1 MSREE
6 TTTSDYLEQIRKL
19 GINPAKVH
27 RNLEVTKLVSHSV
40 SNGDGKIAS
49 TGSLAV
55 KTGKY
60 TGRSPDD
67 RFIVKDNL
75 TNDTVDWGKINHP
88 IAPDKFDGIF
98 ERLKQHLRDCPLT
111 IKRSSGDLPVYFPVF
126 TASEPVDAIFPSPF
140 ETECDTSLV
149 TSRFL
154 CTLAGFMPSFL
165 ICSR

>member
-60 TGRSPDD
+60 TGRSPDSLY
-67 RFIVKDNL
+67 RKDNL

-88 IAPDKFDGIF
+88 IAPDKFDAI
-98 ERLKQHLRDCPLT
+98 KT
-111 IKRSSGDLPVYFPVF
+111 TSSKRSVRL
-126 TASEPVDAIFPSPF
+126 
-140 ETECDTSLV
+140 
-149 TSRFL
+149 
-154 CTLAGFMPSFL
+154 
-165 ICSR
+165 

>member
-88 IAPDKFDGIF
+88 IAQVDGSHSVGAKNRRVIVAAAIKAKF
-98 ERLKQHLRDCPLT
+98 K
-111 IKRSSGDLPVYFPVF
+111 VF
-126 TASEPVDAIFPSPF
+126 NARVSPIG
-140 ETECDTSLV
+140 SK
-149 TSRFL
+149 S
-154 CTLAGFMPSFL
+154 
-165 ICSR
+165 

>member
-98 ERLKQHLRDCPLT
+98 ERLKQHLEG
-111 IKRSSGDLPVYFPVF
+111 KDLYVF
-126 TASEPVDAIFPSPF
+126 D
-140 ETECDTSLV
+140 
-149 TSRFL
+149 
-154 CTLAGFMPSFL
+154 GFVG
-165 ICSR
+165 